1 MNIQGQGYSQLIK
14 ENAALKQKIREL
26 ERFKAERQNM
36 DDDLLE
42 SEAAYRMIAE
52 NTADVI
58 RILDMDLRC
67 AYVSPSVWQIRGLT
81 VEEAA
86 KQTLNEIFP
95 PESLQYVRAVFKKE
109 MRLEATGT
117 ADPNR
122 IRTLEAEV
130 YKKDGSYL
138 DGDRFI
144 LLTEQEGNTH
154 RDSHRIPGYYPA

>member
-67 AYVSPSVWQIRGLT
+67 AYVSPSVW
-81 VEEAA
+81 
-86 KQTLNEIFP
+86 
-95 PESLQYVRAVFKKE
+95 
-109 MRLEATGT
+109 
-117 ADPNR
+117 
-122 IRTLEAEV
+122 
-130 YKKDGSYL
+130 
-138 DGDRFI
+138 
-144 LLTEQEGNTH
+144 
-154 RDSHRIPGYYPA
+154 